1 MKNFYMIVGCGGTGS
16 NLAPMLSRMMDKS
29 DIMLLIDGDTVSVSN
44 ISRQTYQD
52 FDVNKNKARSLAKKL
67 NSCYQHK
74 HFAIDRF
81 LTSSDDLLEIV
92 KSYKMADIYGGGY
105 GFKYFIIAAVD
116 NNKARLILENAFL
129 RMLKEYNS
137 VYYIDSGNEDTYG
150 TLFIS
155 DKKNQVLRSK
165 MFEMKDEAPVNE
177 HCDVD
182 TYDLSGF
189 IASEKHQEALNKIKE
204 LSAKLDGMKDY
215 DDMKKSYEKLTA
227 EAEKGRRTD
236 FIKSLGFNSH
246 PELLVGSFDF
256 SNLKY
261 NETSKTYEGDKLE
274 EITKAF
280 KESYKDMLDE
290 PSNNPK
296 ASYSHSFAPQPS
308 GNGNNDRG
316 YDEVLTK
323 L

>member
-1 MKNFYMIVGCGGTGS
+1 MKNFYIIVGCGGTGS
-16 NLAPMLSRMMDKS
+16 NLAPMLSRMMDES
-29 DIMLLIDGDTVSVSN
+29 DVMLLIDGDTVSVSN

-67 NSCYQHK
+67 NSCYQHQ

-92 KSYKMADIYGGGY
+92 KNYKTTGIYGGGY

-165 MFEMKDEAPVNE
+165 MFEMEEEAPVNE
-177 HCDVD
+177 HCDALIENQNSQQYQINLDMALAIAKVVFAID
-182 TYDLSGF
+182 KNSKYPISIKINGF
-189 IASEKHQEALNKIKE
+189 ERSCIYA
-204 LSAKLDGMKDY
+204 DKD
-215 DDMKKSYEKLTA
+215 
-227 EAEKGRRTD
+227 
-236 FIKSLGFNSH
+236 
-246 PELLVGSFDF
+246 
-256 SNLKY
+256 
-261 NETSKTYEGDKLE
+261 
-274 EITKAF
+274 
-280 KESYKDMLDE
+280 
-290 PSNNPK
+290 
-296 ASYSHSFAPQPS
+296 
-308 GNGNNDRG
+308 
-316 YDEVLTK
+316 
-323 L
+323 